1 MVWNTKINVE
11 VLKIYLVTSDSNS
24 KVLKAFGGLPTL
36 KNWLLCCALLFSCQL
51 FGQSN
56 QELLRPDAV
65 YLKNGSI
72 FRGQI
77 IFYEIGNELKLRI
90 APNNIMVIK
99 ARNIKKIVQEPTPAE
114 KAAQLNTPEKAPSIY
129 AFRENGLHFATTIG
143 YIGGNNQFG
152 NYTDAF
158 NVHFQGIYQHHRLI
172 GTGIGIGV
180 DFYNVNLG
188 SIIPIY
194 GTVRGYLKAKNV
206 SPYYQLAAGYGIPID
221 SESNSFTE
229 SSGGYYLAPEL
240 GFRFGGSAETN
251 MTVGLGLQWQ
261 QATYTQ
267 DFGDTISK
275 NEDEYTFRRFNF
287 KIGIL
292 F

>member
-1 MVWNTKINVE
+1 MVRNNKINAEIFRVK
-11 VLKIYLVTSDSNS
+11 LLD
-24 KVLKAFGGLPTL
+24 LPIHHSSFIVHGFL
-36 KNWLLCCALLFSCQL
+36 RNWLLFCLLLCTFQL
-51 FGQSN
+51 IGQN
-56 QELLRPDAV
+56 TEAFKRPDVV
-65 YLKNGSI
+65 YLKSGSI

-77 IFYEIGNELKLRI
+77 EMYEIGKELKLRTSK
-90 APNNIMVIK
+90 NNVMVFK
-99 ARNIKKIVQEPTPAE
+99 AKNIKKIVQEPTTAE
-114 KAAQLNTPEKAPSIY
+114 KAAQLNKPENIKQTY
-129 AFRENGLHFATTIG
+129 AFRENGLHFSTMIG

-158 NVHFQGIYQHHRLI
+158 NVHFQSIYQHNRLL
-172 GTGIGIGV
+172 GAGLGVGV

-194 GTVRGYLKAKNV
+194 GTIRGYLKAKNV
-206 SPYYQLAAGYGIPID
+206 SPYYQIAAGYGI
-221 SESNSFTE
+221 SVNGESSSFTD

>member
-1 MVWNTKINVE
+1 M
-11 VLKIYLVTSDSNS
+11 
-24 KVLKAFGGLPTL
+24 KVVIK
-36 KNWLLCCALLFSCQL
+36 KHWLLFLILLFTSHL
-51 FGQSN
+51 FGQNN
-56 QELLRPDAV
+56 QEFLRPDVV

-77 IFYEIGNELKLRI
+77 VFYEIGDELKLRI
-90 APNNIMVIK
+90 TENNIMVIK
-99 ARNIKKIVQEPTPAE
+99 AKNIKKIVQEPTPEE
-114 KAAQLNTPEKAPSIY
+114 KAAQLNTSEKAPSIY
-129 AFRENGLHFATTIG
+129 AFRENGLHFSTTIG

-152 NYTDAF
+152 NYTDGF
-158 NVHFQGIYQHHRLI
+158 NVHFQSIYQHHRLI
-172 GTGIGIGV
+172 GTGIGVGV

-188 SIIPIY
+188 SILPVY
-194 GTVRGYLKAKNV
+194 GTVRGYLKEEKV
-206 SPYYQLAAGYGIPID
+206 SPYYQIAAGYGIPINND
-221 SESNSFTE
+221 SRGFTDSN
-229 SSGGYYLAPEL
+229 GGYYFAPEL
-240 GFRFGGSAETN
+240 GFRFGESAATN
-251 MTVGLGLQWQ
+251 MTIGLGLQWQ